1 MFMQNVTGGRARL
14 GMIAE
19 DAVPGGGVGTIGDD
33 EVLLKS
39 IIHETG
45 CACMGCGGL
54 YGGKTITAPD
64 DSPMNDTI
72 VGGVGTT
79 ATLAPGGAQQS
90 AIDTA
95 GDSDWFRISLVA
107 GQTYTFTVYLPPT
120 SAGLDDSVL
129 TLYDANGTQLR
140 TNDDANLNAN
150 LLYSEITFTASS
162 TGNFFLGVS
171 AFGGATGTYVIHS
184 SRPHTDTARG
194 NASTTATLTVGGA
207 PTTAAIDVTG
217 DRDWYAVTLVAGT
230 VYEIITSAT
239 GGANDVDTTLTLR
252 SANPSDS
259 SPVLA
264 FNDDSSGTYSRIRF
278 VAPTSGTYFVDVGA
292 WTDSGTGGYRV
303 QINEAAPL
311 SEFTYDQIAN
321 QLLNNYW
328 GGAQAARRWNVSEG
342 GALTVNLIGL
352 TADGAN
358 LARAALGL
366 WSDVLGIRFN
376 EVTGSAQITFDD
388 NQEGAFA
395 QTTTIGN
402 FINSV
407 NINVGTGWLTQFG
420 TGLNTYSFQTYVHEI
435 GHALGL
441 GHGGNYNNNASYEQD
456 ALYLNDSWATTIMS
470 YFDQREN
477 TFFAARSFS
486 RVFAISPM
494 QGDIVALQQAY
505 GAATSTRTGDT
516 IYGVGNNTGR
526 AIYGVDDAVRGSNGN
541 LLAFTIV
548 DHGGNDTLN
557 YSTFSADQRIDL
569 NPETFSNVGGSIGNM
584 SIARG
589 TVIEN
594 AVGGSGNDTLIGN
607 AVANRLTGWT
617 GNDSINGGA
626 NVDTAVVRGTRSQYT
641 VTQTS
646 TGVFRVVGPDG
657 TDTLTAVEFLQ
668 FDDQTLRLRP
678 GTGVSVNFN
687 TANPAVYQ
695 TAMNAIRDFD
705 GNALGG
711 NGNWLR
717 IGQADVNGD
726 GDIDQILVNDAI
738 GRFATVGTA
747 PDGLVYFSDFGWAGE
762 TRVAGIYI
770 DPLVAAGIVERF
782 GPNDSQR
789 RFQNDLQIENINR
802 VLGANDYDRDGLQEV
817 YLALTDGTAYL
828 RAIMEFDGNIRY
840 ANYQSQQEVID
851 YLAANGFGQETWGT
865 WFNHPS
871 EGEVSLMQGDL
882 MQANLMQERIDMVE
896 ASGLGRAALTGFE
909 NVMAGTINPATLAF
923 HAPALDDHMR
933 AEFYG

>member
-1 MFMQNVTGGRARL
+1 MFMETFAGGGGRLA
-14 GMIAE
+14 MIAE
-19 DAVPGGGVGTIGDD
+19 DAVPGGSAGGGVDGDD
-33 EVLLKS
+33 VLLKS
-39 IIHETG
+39 IVHETG
-45 CACMGCGGL
+45 CACMGCHGL
-54 YGGKTITAPD
+54 YGGKTLTAPEND
-64 DSPMNDTI
+64 PMNDTI
-72 VGGVGTT
+72 IGGIGTT
-79 ATLAPGGAQQS
+79 ATLAPGGSVSS

-95 GDSDWFRISLVA
+95 GDTDWFRIALVA
-107 GQTYTFTVYLPPT
+107 GQTYTFTVYLPT
-120 SAGLDDSVL
+120 VAGGLDDSTL

-140 TNDDANLNAN
+140 FNDDANVESN
-150 LLYSEITFTASS
+150 LLYSEITFTATQS
-162 TGNFFLGVS
+162 GNYFLGVA
-171 AFGGATGTYVIHS
+171 AFGQATGNYTIHS
-184 SRPHTDTARG
+184 SRPHTDTALG
-194 NASTTATLTVGGA
+194 NSSTTATLTVGGA
-207 PTTAAIDVTG
+207 ATSGAIDVLG
-217 DRDWYAVTLVAGT
+217 DRDWYRVTLVAGQ

-239 GGANDVDTTLTLR
+239 GNAGDVDTTLTLR
-252 SANPSDS
+252 SSNPTEAV
-259 SPVLA
+259 PVLA

-278 VAPTSGTYFVDVGA
+278 VAPTSGTYFIDVGA
-292 WTDSGTGGYRV
+292 WTDSGTGAYRV

-311 SEFTYDQIAN
+311 TEFTYDQIAN

-328 GGAQAARRWNVSEG
+328 GGPSEARRWNVSQG
-342 GALTVNLIGL
+342 GSLTYNLTGL
-352 TADGAN
+352 TAAGAT

-366 WSDVLGIRFN
+366 WADVLGITFN
-376 EVTGSAQITFDD
+376 EVSGTAQITFDD

-395 QTTTIGN
+395 TTTRSGG
-402 FINSV
+402 FISSAAV
-407 NINVGTGWLTQFG
+407 NVGTAWITQYG

-441 GHGGNYNNNASYEQD
+441 GHGGNYNNNASYTQD
-456 ALYLNDSWATTIMS
+456 ALYLNDSWSTTIMS
-470 YFDQREN
+470 YFNQTEN
-477 TFFAARSFS
+477 TFFAARGFS

-505 GAATSTRTGDT
+505 GVANTTRTGDT
-516 IYGVGNNTGR
+516 IYGVGNNSGR
-526 AIYGVDDAVRGSNGN
+526 DIYGTGDAVRNSSGN

-557 YSTFSADQRIDL
+557 YSIFTTDQRIDL

-594 AVGGSGNDTLIGN
+594 AVGGTGNDTLIGN

-617 GNDSINGGA
+617 GNDTIEGGS
-626 NVDTAVVRGTRSQYT
+626 NVDTAVVRGLRSAYT

-678 GTGVSVNFN
+678 GTGVTVNFN

-695 TAMNAIRDFD
+695 SAMNAIRDFD

-711 NGNWLR
+711 NGSWLR

-726 GDIDQILVNDAI
+726 GDIDQILVNRAI

-747 PDGLVYFSDFGWAGE
+747 PDGLVYFSDFSWAGE

-817 YLALTDGTAYL
+817 YFALTDGTAYL

-840 ANYQSQQEVID
+840 ANYQSQQEVIS
-851 YLAANGFGQETWGT
+851 YLTANGFGPETYAG
-865 WFNHPS
+865 WFTNPS
-871 EGEVSLMQGDL
+871 SGEAGM
-882 MQANLMQERIDMVE
+882 MQERVDFAE
-896 ASGLGRAALTGFE
+896 ASGLGRMGLVPAGPESA
-909 NVMAGTINPATLAF
+909 MAGTVGGAIDPSTLAF
-923 HAPALDDHMR
+923 LAPAIDDHMR

>member
-1 MFMQNVTGGRARL
+1 MFMETFAGGSGRL
-14 GMIAE
+14 AMIPE
-19 DAVPGGGVGTIGDD
+19 DTVPGGGGGAVVDD
-33 EVLLKS
+33 VLVKS

-45 CACMGCGGL
+45 CACMGCHGL
-54 YGGKTITAPD
+54 YGGKTLTAPD
-64 DSPMNDTI
+64 DDPMNDTI
-72 VGGVGTT
+72 VGGIGTT
-79 ATLAPGGAQQS
+79 ATLAPGGSASS
-90 AIDTA
+90 AIDIA
-95 GDSDWFRISLVA
+95 GDTDWFRIALVA

-120 SAGLDDSVL
+120 SAGLDDSTL

-140 TNDDANLNAN
+140 FNDDANVNAN
-150 LLYSEITFTASS
+150 LLYSEITFTATQS
-162 TGNFFLGVS
+162 GNYFLGVG
-171 AFGGATGTYVIHS
+171 AFGQATGNYIVHS
-184 SRPHTDTARG
+184 SRPNADAALG
-194 NASTTATLTVGGA
+194 NSSTTATLTVGGA
-207 PTTAAIDVTG
+207 ATNAAIEVTG
-217 DRDWYAVTLVAGT
+217 DRDWYRVTLVAGQ

-239 GGANDVDTTLTLR
+239 GGANDIDTTLTLR
-252 SANPSDS
+252 SSNPTEAT
-259 SPVLA
+259 PVLA

-278 VAPTSGTYFVDVGA
+278 VAPTSGTFFIDVGA
-292 WTDSGTGGYRV
+292 WTDGESGDYRI

-311 SEFTYDQIAN
+311 TEFTYDQIAD

-328 GGAQAARRWNVSEG
+328 GGPTEARRWNVSQG
-342 GALTVNLIGL
+342 GSLTVNLTAL
-352 TADGAN
+352 TSDGAT

-366 WSDVLGIRFN
+366 WADVLGITFT
-376 EVTGSAQITFDD
+376 EVSGTAQITFDD

-395 QTTTIGN
+395 STARSGN
-402 FINSV
+402 FITSV
-407 NINVGTGWLTQFG
+407 SVNVGTGWLTQYG

-441 GHGGNYNNNASYEQD
+441 GHGGNYNNNASYESD

-470 YFDQREN
+470 YFNQTEN
-477 TFFAARSFS
+477 TFFAARNFS

-505 GAATSTRTGDT
+505 GVATTTRTGDT
-516 IYGVGNNTGR
+516 IYGFGNNSGR
-526 AIYGVDDAVRGSNGN
+526 EIYGIGDAVRSSNST

-548 DHGGNDTLN
+548 DHGGNDTVN
-557 YSTFSADQRIDL
+557 YSIFTTDQRIDL

-589 TVIEN
+589 TIIEN
-594 AVGGSGNDTLIGN
+594 AVGGTGNDVLIGN

-617 GNDSINGGA
+617 GNDTIDGGS
-626 NVDTAVVRGTRSQYT
+626 NVDTAVVRGTRAQYT

-657 TDTLTAVEFLQ
+657 TDTLTAIEFLQ

-687 TANPAVYQ
+687 TADPAVYQ
-695 TAMNAIRDFD
+695 SAMNAIRDFD

-711 NGNWLR
+711 NGSWLR

-726 GDIDQILVNDAI
+726 GDIDQILVNRAI

-747 PDGLVYFSDFGWAGE
+747 PDGLVYFMDFSWAGE

-802 VLGANDYDRDGLQEV
+802 VLGADDYDNDGLQEV
-817 YLALTDGTAYL
+817 YFALTDGTAYL

-851 YLAANGFGQETWGT
+851 YLTANGFGPETYAG
-865 WFNHPS
+865 WFTAPS
-871 EGEVSLMQGDL
+871 GAEAGLM
-882 MQANLMQERIDMVE
+882 EEKIDF
-896 ASGLGRAALTGFE
+896 ADTSGLDRGVFAGGESAMPGSVAGATTPAAAF
-909 NVMAGTINPATLAF
+909 F
-923 HAPALDDHMR
+923 HATSFDDHLR

>member
-1 MFMQNVTGGRARL
+1 METFAGSRGRLA
-14 GMIAE
+14 MIAE
-19 DAVPGGGVGTIGDD
+19 DGVPGGAVGGLGDD
-33 EVLLKS
+33 DVLLKS

-54 YGGKTITAPD
+54 SGRKTLTESD
-64 DSPMNDTI
+64 DSPLNDTI
-72 VGGVGTT
+72 PGGVGTT
-79 ATLAPGGAQQS
+79 ATLSPGGAVQS
-90 AIDTA
+90 AIDTG

-120 SAGLDDSVL
+120 AAGLNDSTL
-129 TLYDANGTQLR
+129 TLRDANGTQLVF
-140 TNDDANLNAN
+140 NDDANVESN
-150 LLYSEITFTASS
+150 LLYSEITFTAATS
-162 TGNFFLGVS
+162 GNYFLDVR
-171 AFGGATGTYVIHS
+171 AFGTATGTYVIHS
-184 SRPHTDTARG
+184 SRPHVDTALG
-194 NASTTATLTVGGA
+194 NSSTTATLTVGGA
-207 PTTAAIDVTG
+207 ATTAAIDVTG
-217 DRDWYAVTLVAGT
+217 DRDWYAVNLVAGQT
-230 VYEIITSAT
+230 YEIITSAT
-239 GGANDVDTTLTLR
+239 GGVGDIDTTLTLR
-252 SANPSDS
+252 SPNATVAT
-259 SPVLA
+259 PVLA
-264 FNDDSSGTYSRIRF
+264 FNDDSAGTYSRIRF
-278 VAPTSGTYFVDVGA
+278 VAETSGTYFIDVGA
-292 WTDSGTGGYRV
+292 WTDAETGTYRV

-311 SEFTYDQIAN
+311 TEFTFDQIAN

-342 GALTVNLIGL
+342 GALTVNLLGL
-352 TADGAN
+352 TAEGAS

-366 WSDVLGIRFN
+366 WSDVLGIAFN
-376 EVTGSAQITFDD
+376 EVSGTAQITFDD

-395 QTTTIGN
+395 QTSTIGN

-407 NINVGTGWLTQFG
+407 SVNVGTGWLTQFG

-441 GHGGNYNNNASYEQD
+441 GHGGNYNNNASYVQD

-470 YFDQREN
+470 YFDQSEN
-477 TFFAARSFS
+477 TFFGARGFS

-494 QGDIVALQQAY
+494 QGDIVALQQSY
-505 GAATSTRTGDT
+505 GAATTTRTGDT
-516 IYGVGNNTGR
+516 IYGFGNNSGR
-526 AIYGVDDAVRGSNGN
+526 EIYGISDAVRSSNST
-541 LLAFTIV
+541 LLAFTII
-548 DHGGNDTLN
+548 DHGGNDTVN
-557 YSTFSADQRIDL
+557 YSIFTTDQRIDL

-589 TVIEN
+589 TIIEN
-594 AVGGSGNDTLIGN
+594 AVGGTGNDVLIGN
-607 AVANRLTGWT
+607 DVANRLTGWSGSDT
-617 GNDSINGGA
+617 INGGS

-657 TDTLTAVEFLQ
+657 TDTLTAIEFLQ
-668 FDDQTLRLRP
+668 FDDQILRLRP

-687 TANPAVYQ
+687 TANPAIYQ
-695 TAMNAIRDFD
+695 SAMNAIRDFD

-711 NGNWLR
+711 NGSWLR
-717 IGQADVNGD
+717 IGSADVNGD

-747 PDGLVYFSDFGWAGE
+747 PDGLVYFSDFSWAGE

-770 DPLVAAGIVERF
+770 DPLVAAGIVEAF

-802 VLGANDYDRDGLQEV
+802 VLGADDYDNDGLQEV
-817 YLALTDGTAYL
+817 YFALTDGTAYL

-851 YLAANGFGQETWGT
+851 YLTANGFGPETYAG
-865 WFNHPS
+865 WFTNPS
-871 EGEVSLMQGDL
+871 AGEASLMQ
-882 MQANLMQERIDMVE
+882 ASPMQERVDFAE
-896 ASGLGRAALTGFE
+896 ANGLGRGDLGRVAVTDGDMPLPVHTPAFE
-909 NVMAGTINPATLAF
+909 
-923 HAPALDDHMR
+923 DHLR